1 MPTAATAHCDPKV
14 LPKYPPRL
22 PPMER
27 GFDNENTNICGKHM
41 NYHSCHCYG
50 HTKGLPDY
58 RLLAQP
64 RTSNYYASAGGC
76 PCIPRA
82 AAHPGSWRL
91 KQHQMRSATHRCTHG
106 CVNRLPQ
113 SHTHD
118 CCIHDGYQYGWRPGP
133 HRVKSKNTACRGKCD
148 TFGNL
153 AFKSRNKVYL
163 PEEDNVSEVSSAGS
177 EKLGALE
184 DLILEEH
191 QSRQRAEM
199 DVNQLKDIKG
209 SNTANLYKDDRAVEN
224 SRKKFA
230 QPTEE
235 ILDELLR
242 QIKGITKLP
251 LHQINMELLN
261 RIIERQEMIMAKRQ
275 YDAGQKYKLET
286 IAKEYAEI
294 EKRFN
299 CQNEAKSSTFF

>member
-1 MPTAATAHCDPKV
+1 
-14 LPKYPPRL
+14 
-22 PPMER
+22 
-27 GFDNENTNICGKHM
+27 M

-64 RTSNYYASAGGC
+64 RTSNYYAACGGC

-133 HRVKSKNTACRGKCD
+133 HRVRCENTASHGKCD

-153 AFKSRNKVYL
+153 AFKSRKKVYL
-163 PEEDNVSEVSSAGS
+163 PEEDNVSELSSAGS

-184 DLILEEH
+184 KRILEEH
-191 QSRQRAEM
+191 QSRKRAET
-199 DVNQLKDIKG
+199 DVNELKDIQG
-209 SNTANLYKDDRAVEN
+209 LNIAHLYKDDRAVQK
-224 SRKKFA
+224 SRDVYA
-230 QPTEE
+230 QPTEDM
-235 ILDELLR
+235 LDELLR
-242 QIKGITKLP
+242 QIKDITKLP
-251 LHQINMELLN
+251 LHQTNMELLN
-261 RIIERQEMIMAKRQ
+261 RIIQKQEMTMGKRK
-275 YDAGQKYKLET
+275 YDGAQKYKLEA
-286 IAKEYAEI
+286 IAKEYVEM
-294 EKRFN
+294 EKHLNR
-299 CQNEAKSSTFF
+299 QNESRSPTPV